1 MQIQRS
7 ESWTPATKMS
17 LFPPSARSIRKSTKA
32 TSAKVQKANSMK
44 SHQESGFS
52 KHLPGLPSLL
62 ITTLRDLMLVTAGK
76 LLYPVR

>member
-1 MQIQRS
+1 VDASNKDELVPAIS
-7 ESWTPATKMS
+7 EKYSE
-17 LFPPSARSIRKSTKA
+17 KSTKA